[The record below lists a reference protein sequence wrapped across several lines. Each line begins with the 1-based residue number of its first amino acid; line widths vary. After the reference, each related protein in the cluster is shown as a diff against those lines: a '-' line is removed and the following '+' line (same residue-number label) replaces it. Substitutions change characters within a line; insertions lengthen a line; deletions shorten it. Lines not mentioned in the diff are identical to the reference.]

1 MSTQDRGDERYGR
14 LLEQLTARWTSDGQ
28 GNYLTYR
35 YQERLLHAHRTA
47 SFARKQYRFG
57 RWAIVGF
64 ASTAPT
70 FVALATD
77 SRGQATSV
85 LKYIAIGMT
94 LLVAIA
100 TAALTAF
107 RSDANWRIYH
117 KLRSDLESVGWKA
130 AAEHSSNGFDEFVK
144 EIEEL
149 LATFENEYLKEVAI
163 EQRASM

>member
-28 GNYLTYR
+28 GDYLTDR

-70 FVALATD
+70 FQEPNGGDHSGAARRAASTEL
-77 SRGQATSV
+77 RH
-85 LKYIAIGMT
+85 
-94 LLVAIA
+94 LV
-100 TAALTAF
+100 
-107 RSDANWRIYH
+107 S
-117 KLRSDLESVGWKA
+117 
-130 AAEHSSNGFDEFVK
+130 
-144 EIEEL
+144 
-149 LATFENEYLKEVAI
+149 
-163 EQRASM
+163 